1 MEIVDYYTA
10 AKKVGMEHYF
20 DKLPEFDSIMFV
32 MEGEHNL
39 GRDDRRFYYDP
50 AVKKFYPIYYDGL
63 TNLLTKNN
71 RILNLPL
78 ANKEDIDK
86 KLSSNQI
93 RKNYTFGRA
102 IGSRDAYKTFY
113 KLKINNLYTKLKR
126 NGDKFKKRKNRK
138 INQNY

>member
-1 MEIVDYYTA
+1 MEILDYYTA

-39 GRDDRRFYYDP
+39 ARNNRRFYYEP

-63 TNLLTKNN
+63 TKLLTANN

-78 ANKEDIDK
+78 ADKKDIDK
-86 KLSSNQI
+86 SDSQI
-93 RKNYTFGRA
+93 RLGKIA
-102 IGSRDAYKTFY
+102 PSAVIGSTDAYKTLS
-113 KLKINNLYTKLKR
+113 KLKTNNLYIKS
-126 NGDKFKKRKNRK
+126 
-138 INQNY
+138 Y